1 MTQWPKRPTP
11 PFINARGRSQPRDNC
26 CVTRVNKP
34 AYNSPT
40 ACSKTER
47 AVFVCL
53 SVAQVAPQFAFHDGK
68 PTVCPHSHATVT
80 EIILAGLAMM
90 LVFEG
95 LLPLLSPRA
104 WRETMQRILAFK
116 DGQLRFV
123 GLSSVVAGLLM
134 LAWAVR

>member
-1 MTQWPKRPTP
+1 
-11 PFINARGRSQPRDNC
+11 
-26 CVTRVNKP
+26 
-34 AYNSPT
+34 
-40 ACSKTER
+40 
-47 AVFVCL
+47 
-53 SVAQVAPQFAFHDGK
+53 
-68 PTVCPHSHATVT
+68 VT